1 MYETGPAIYE
11 AGPGVK
17 AEDLRTTAAAG
28 EFEGLA
34 FAPRRG
40 ESGAKLPPR
49 GGGAVLECEETRLDA
64 CIAPSGRGSWA
75 ASLAIREKGG
85 RGLRAVLN
93 CSL

>member
-49 GGGAVLECEETRLDA
+49 GGRAVLECEETRLDA
-64 CIAPSGRGSWA
+64 
-75 ASLAIREKGG
+75 
-85 RGLRAVLN
+85 
-93 CSL
+93 